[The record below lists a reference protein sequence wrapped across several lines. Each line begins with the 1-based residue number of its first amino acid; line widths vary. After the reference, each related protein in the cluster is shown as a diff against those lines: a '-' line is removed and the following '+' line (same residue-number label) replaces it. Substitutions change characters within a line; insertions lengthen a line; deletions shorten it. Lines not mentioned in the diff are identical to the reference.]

1 MTGAV
6 SMSSTDPAVRPGAVH
21 GFCVFMAPSRESSV
35 VSVEGNGEV
44 DVEIGRLLV
53 HVVRLID
60 GRLLLHVVRLID
72 GCLLIDG
79 RLLVHVLRLI
89 DGRSHLFPM
98 SFSGSAPV
106 IVLASRSRRLSR
118 LAVVELEGARVEDPL
133 VPPAGRLC

>member
-53 HVVRLID
+53 HVVRLIE

-89 DGRSHLFPM
+89 DGRLLVHVSRLIDGRLLVRPADRWP
-98 SFSGSAPV
+98 SAGAHG
-106 IVLASRSRRLSR
+106 LADRRLPANR
-118 LAVVELEGARVEDPL
+118 CPL
-133 VPPAGRLC
+133 S